1 MYKTHM
7 VSRAEKTPEVLLRD
21 YWRALDV
28 MLPDAE
34 DIMITCI
41 IYIMI
46 YLFLVV
52 FEVIYM
58 YDCLTK
64 NGNSLKNTN
73 RAGNNEN

>member
-1 MYKTHM
+1 
-7 VSRAEKTPEVLLRD
+7 
-21 YWRALDV
+21 

-58 YDCLTK
+58 YNCLTK
-64 NGNSLKNTN
+64 NGNSLKYTN
-73 RAGNNEN
+73 RAGNNENWIGFAFVALILLIDK

>member
-1 MYKTHM
+1 M
-7 VSRAEKTPEVLLRD
+7 VSRAEKNPEVLLRD

-52 FEVIYM
+52 FEDIYM
-58 YDCLTK
+58 YNCLTK

>member
-1 MYKTHM
+1 M
-7 VSRAEKTPEVLLRD
+7 VSMSEKPPEVLLRD

-58 YDCLTK
+58 YNCLTK
-64 NGNSLKNTN
+64 NGIL
-73 RAGNNEN
+73 

>member
-7 VSRAEKTPEVLLRD
+7 VSRAENPPEVLLRD

-52 FEVIYM
+52 FEVI
-58 YDCLTK
+58 
-64 NGNSLKNTN
+64 
-73 RAGNNEN
+73 